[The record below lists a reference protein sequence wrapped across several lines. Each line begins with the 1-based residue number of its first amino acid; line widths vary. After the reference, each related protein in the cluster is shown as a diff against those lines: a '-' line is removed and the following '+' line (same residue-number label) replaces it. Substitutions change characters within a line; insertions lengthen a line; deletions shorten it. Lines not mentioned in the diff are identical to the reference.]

1 MFPDLDPKLK
11 QLTNEMWDIEAGANS
26 DSELLDYEDR
36 FNTQEGLCIY
46 CGCEEE
52 PENHTVEDIGYCNC

>member
-26 DSELLDYEDR
+26 DSELLPYEDR
-36 FNTQEGLCIY
+36 FNTEEGLCIY